1 MPPSSYCLSTSA
13 RVCNSVLVRES
24 LPFLLVMIAALALV
38 TVWPGFVLVLPRLA
52 GYTG

>member
-1 MPPSSYCLSTSA
+1 M
-13 RVCNSVLVRES
+13 LVREAM
-24 LPFLLVMIAALALV
+24 PFLLVMIGALALV